1 MKKKRNTKKRLAV
14 ITIADMMLDANPKT
28 LWTSEKIISEFMNIK
43 YPNIPPTSKEGYAG
57 LLRDNIKDINATMY
71 KVTQLIKKKG
81 NLLLICKKPSVNPIT
96 NRYTNK
102 TLYWKVCDEPPTKE
116 DEELKRQMDENN
128 QDKAN
133 NQKLKIE
140 HRNKH
145 FKLLRPFSKHFLG
158 KAKEV
163 RTNL

>member
-1 MKKKRNTKKRLAV
+1 MKKKRNTKNRLAV
-14 ITIADMMLDANPKT
+14 ITIADIMLDANPKT
-28 LWTSEKIISEFMNIK
+28 HWDAETIISEFMKIK

-81 NLLLICKKPSVNPIT
+81 HLLLVRKKASVNPST

-116 DEELKRQMDENN
+116 DEELKTQMDENN

-133 NQKLKIE
+133 NQKTKIE
-140 HRNKH
+140 SRNK
-145 FKLLRPFSKHFLG
+145 FFLMLKPFSKHHLIN
-158 KAKEV
+158 K
-163 RTNL
+163 

>member
-1 MKKKRNTKKRLAV
+1 MKKRNTKNRLAV
-14 ITIADMMLDANPKT
+14 ITIADMMLDADPNT
-28 LWTSEKIISEFMNIK
+28 LWPSEKIISEFMNIK

-81 NLLLICKKPSVNPIT
+81 HLLLVAKKPSANPMT
-96 NRYTNK
+96 NRYTNR

-116 DEELKRQMDENN
+116 DEELKIQMDQNN

-133 NQKLKIE
+133 NQKTKIE
-140 HRNKH
+140 SRNK
-145 FKLLRPFSKHFLG
+145 FFLMLKPFSKHHLIN
-158 KAKEV
+158 K
-163 RTNL
+163 